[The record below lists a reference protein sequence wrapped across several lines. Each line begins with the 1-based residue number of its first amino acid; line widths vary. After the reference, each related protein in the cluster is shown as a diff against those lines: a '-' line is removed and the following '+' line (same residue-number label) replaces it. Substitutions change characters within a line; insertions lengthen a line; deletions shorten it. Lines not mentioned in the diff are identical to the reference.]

1 MYISRLFKKYTQLA
15 GIPNYSSESLR
26 NSCAFTMFA
35 YNATTEQVAK
45 QMGVTETMIKRYK
58 GKYYKE
64 NIVRN
69 ANKLTKVKVELP
81 DK

>member
-1 MYISRLFKKYTQLA
+1 
-15 GIPNYSSESLR
+15 
-26 NSCAFTMFA
+26 MFA